1 MYVITPSLC
10 KRTKRHVFFIIFVS
24 IQIKSM
30 GAEKIMNSGQFMYR
44 VEDVFRTYYAPL
56 CYFAS
61 NYIKEEGVVEDLV
74 QDLFTGL
81 IEKKTQFQSELHLKN
96 FLYISVKNACLNC
109 IRRDNSRERYL
120 KASENQY
127 EEDDSLV
134 QHIIATE
141 VYKELAAALA
151 NLPNE
156 CRKVFEACYFEGL
169 DNEKAAEKLGISIFT
184 VKAQKARGKKLLK
197 ENLKDL
203 FPLIVMLFDML

>member
-1 MYVITPSLC
+1 
-10 KRTKRHVFFIIFVS
+10 
-24 IQIKSM
+24 M
-30 GAEKIMNSGQFMYR
+30 GEENRMISGQFMYR
-44 VEDVFRTYYAPL
+44 VEDVFKTYYAPL

-74 QDLFTGL
+74 QDLFTSL
-81 IEKKTQFQSELHLKN
+81 IEKKPRFQSELHLKN
-96 FLYISVKNACLNC
+96 FLYISVKNACLNH
-109 IRRDNSRERYL
+109 IRHSNSRERYL
-120 KASENQY
+120 KASENLY

-203 FPLIVMLFDML
+203 FPLIVMLFDIL